1 MESGICDHF
10 GVKGLK
16 EPTNKRDDDDDVAV
30 VCVLTL
36 QMGPKTNNCIISRE
50 YTKSAPSQ

>member
-36 QMGPKTNNCIISRE
+36 QIGLKTNNCIISRE